1 MMRRPES
8 YSLVRFWN
16 EYSGEK
22 WTGYV
27 TELHPESNSVYLWWK
42 ETGIEKE
49 GRTSWTSK
57 T

>member
-1 MMRRPES
+1 MCRPEID
-8 YSLVRFWN
+8 SLVRFWN

-27 TELHPESNSVYLWWK
+27 TELHPESNIAYLWWK
-42 ETGIEKE
+42 ETGIDKE